1 MKRTGDYMFSK
12 TEIEEY
18 LNLGIYKRSERLVKI
33 LFKDKCDKSNT
44 NYLNHLHHVS
54 EDFKDSRKKAMALMH
69 DVLEDTDVTSDDL
82 LKLGYDKEFILV
94 LEILTHRDGSYS
106 EYIDKIINSKNKDAI
121 EIKMKDLLHNMDLT
135 RIKNITEK
143 DIKRCKKYIDA
154 YLKLIKYMEGDY

>member
-1 MKRTGDYMFSK
+1 
-12 TEIEEY
+12 
-18 LNLGIYKRSERLVKI
+18 
-33 LFKDKCDKSNT
+33 
-44 NYLNHLHHVS
+44 
-54 EDFKDSRKKAMALMH
+54 MH
-69 DVLEDTDVTSDDL
+69 DVLEDTEVTSDDL

-143 DIKRCKKYIDA
+143 DINRCKKYIDA